1 MSVTPDQDLISILDR
16 IAIFGGL
23 ELGQQQKLLQMMDEK
38 TYSDGETIF
47 RKGESASCIYI
58 VIEGKVALDFE
69 QDDHP
74 LSDLRL
80 HPGACFGET
89 SVIGVQPHAATTRV
103 EGKTRVLALP
113 SSSLYQLYETDLPL
127 FASVILNFAR
137 EASRRLHATDELFLQ
152 TSKMQELKK
161 KGFSG
166 F

>member
-23 ELGQQQKLLQMMDEK
+23 ELGQQQKLLQIMDEK
-38 TYSDGETIF
+38 TYDDGETIF

-58 VIEGKVALDFE
+58 VIDGRVALDFD

-89 SVIGVQPHAATTRV
+89 SVIGVQPHIATTRA
-103 EGKTRVLALP
+103 EGKTRVLAL
-113 SSSLYQLYETDLPL
+113 SSASLYQLYETDLPL
-127 FASVILNFAR
+127 FASVVLNFAR
-137 EASRRLHATDELFLQ
+137 EASRRLHSTDELFLQ
-152 TSKMQELKK
+152 TSKMQDLKM

>member
-38 TYSDGETIF
+38 TFEDGEAIF
-47 RKGESASCIYI
+47 RKGESASSIYI
-58 VIEGKVALDFE
+58 VVEGKVALDFE
-69 QDDHP
+69 QEDHP

-89 SVIGVQPHAATTRV
+89 SVIGVQPHAATARAEGETRV
-103 EGKTRVLALP
+103 IAFP
-113 SSSLYQLYETDLPL
+113 SNCLYQLYETDLPL
-127 FASVILNFAR
+127 FAAVILNFAR
-137 EASRRLHATDELFLQ
+137 GASRRLHATDELFLQ
-152 TSKMQELKK
+152 TSKMQNLKK

>member
-23 ELGQQQKLLQMMDEK
+23 ELGQQQKLLHMMDEK
-38 TYSDGETIF
+38 TYSDGEVIF
-47 RKGESASCIYI
+47 RKGESGSCIYI
-58 VIEGKVALDFE
+58 VIDGRVALDFE

-89 SVIGVQPHAATTRV
+89 SVIGVQPHAATTRA

-166 F
+166 L

>member
-1 MSVTPDQDLISILDR
+1 MSVTPDQELVSILDR

-23 ELGQQQKLLQMMDEK
+23 ELGQQQKLLQLMDEK
-38 TYSDGETIF
+38 AFADKEVIF
-47 RKGESASCIYI
+47 RKGESASCIY
-58 VIEGKVALDFE
+58 VVVEGKVALDFE

-89 SVIGVQPHAATTRV
+89 SVIGVQPHAATARA
-103 EGKTRVLALP
+103 EGKTRVLAF
-113 SSSLYQLYETDLPL
+113 SSASLFQLYETDLPL

-137 EASRRLHATDELFLQ
+137 EASRRLHATDELFLH
-152 TSKMQELKK
+152 TSKMQDLKK